1 MNSLFASEPLT
12 KYNWTTMVVDVAI
25 GIVTFIL
32 VIPVA
37 LYLGGFSFF
46 TPWVIALI
54 PLFFLCGFLR
64 GASPE
69 RIWAKACAISAG
81 ASCPWLVKGWLSAL
95 LFVALT
101 FGPIA
106 AGVFAR
112 RRLKSRVV
120 IGRGTLPGAD
130 SRQA

>member
-46 TPWVIALI
+46 TPWAIALI

-81 ASCPWLVKGWLSAL
+81 AH
-95 LFVALT
+95 
-101 FGPIA
+101 
-106 AGVFAR
+106 AR
-112 RRLKSRVV
+112 GSSRV
-120 IGRGTLPGAD
+120 GCQLCCWWRSPSDQPQPACLRAAD
-130 SRQA
+130 SSRGW